1 MTQEIS
7 LFVSF
12 TPEFDGEGE
21 GVDGLA
27 VAADEAAAEVNVFE
41 IVFFGLEVGDL
52 TDVVTVRLRVSVMD
66 LRRGLGGEVLT

>member
-12 TPEFDGEGE
+12 TPEFDREGE
-21 GVDGLA
+21 GVDGLT
-27 VAADEAAAEVNVFE
+27 VAADEAAAKVDVFE
-41 IVFFGLEVGDL
+41 IVFFGLEVGNL
-52 TDVVTVRLRVSVMD
+52 TDVVTVRLRVSLMD

>member
-1 MTQEIS
+1 MAQEIS
-7 LFVSF
+7 LFVPF
-12 TPEFDGEGE
+12 APELDGEGE

>member
-1 MTQEIS
+1 M
-7 LFVSF
+7 
-12 TPEFDGEGE
+12 
-21 GVDGLA
+21 DGLA